1 MKKLF
6 LMLLAA
12 AVGAAPAVKAQ
23 STQKLT
29 ATKASEYGLIYTLP
43 LTSLQVTVA
52 AEKTV
57 RTPGEF
63 YQYARKYLN
72 ADPILTPSVSWKIAD
87 AVIVPTAVADTGEQY
102 LVTFKGGNGTYIMVS
117 DQGFPVSINDT
128 EYTGDMEETDLP
140 EARKAEPTI
149 LESAEARQAVTPEM
163 IQSRSSAKRAELA
176 AAKIYELRTVRN
188 DIISGQADA
197 MPSDGDAM
205 KTALARIDRQEE
217 ALTAMFLGTTQ
228 TSVEVRTYD
237 VAIPAQPS
245 EAGRTVVARLSA
257 LNGLVDASDLSGAPI
272 YLTVTPTST
281 GTLPVNEK
289 GEPKTFP
296 KGGVA
301 YRIPGTADAE
311 LTFEGQRLATASFD
325 VAQYGV
331 IFGLD
336 PGLFTAKKLPS
347 YLHFNPLTGSIREL
361 GTLSE

>member
-1 MKKLF
+1 MKQLI
-6 LMLLAA
+6 LTLLATA
-12 AVGAAPAVKAQ
+12 MCAAPSAMAQ

-43 LTSLQVTVA
+43 LTGLQVTVA

-72 ADPILTPSVSWKIAD
+72 ADPILTPSVSWKVTD

-102 LVTFKGGNGTYIMVS
+102 LVTLKGGNGTYIMVS
-117 DQGFPVSINDT
+117 DQGFPVSINDA
-128 EYTGDMEETDLP
+128 EYDGAPEAVVLP

-197 MPSDGDAM
+197 MPADGDAM

-217 ALTAMFLGTTQ
+217 ALTAMFLGTTRPRSRSRHT
-228 TSVEVRTYD
+228 TSPSPPSPQRPDAPWWRASRPSTDWSAPPTCRARPYTSPSRPPR
-237 VAIPAQPS
+237 PARCP
-245 EAGRTVVARLSA
+245 
-257 LNGLVDASDLSGAPI
+257 
-272 YLTVTPTST
+272 
-281 GTLPVNEK
+281 
-289 GEPKTFP
+289 
-296 KGGVA
+296 
-301 YRIPGTADAE
+301 
-311 LTFEGQRLATASFD
+311 
-325 VAQYGV
+325 
-331 IFGLD
+331 
-336 PGLFTAKKLPS
+336 
-347 YLHFNPLTGSIREL
+347 
-361 GTLSE
+361 